1 MLTEPQMENDF
12 GSKIMESLLFPIL
25 FGTNWTNSVEFANN

>member
-12 GSKIMESLLFPIL
+12 GSKIMESLLFPVL
-25 FGTNWTNSVEFANN
+25 FGTNWTSKYQIR